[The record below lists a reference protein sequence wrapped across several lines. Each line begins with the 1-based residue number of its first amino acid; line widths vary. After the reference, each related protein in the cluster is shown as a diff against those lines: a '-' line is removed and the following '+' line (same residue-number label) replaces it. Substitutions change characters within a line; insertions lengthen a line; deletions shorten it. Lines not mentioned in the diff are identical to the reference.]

1 MKYRIITLML
11 AASLL
16 SGCSLIDNANQ
27 SLNYVTEAST
37 YVNEVSSFAEQL
49 PTMAQDA
56 LTNSAALDQLT
67 TSFEQMKQDITQF
80 NQLDAP
86 AFAQDVHDK
95 LTQYNETFL
104 QEINTYIS
112 QLSSGA
118 INLETIEQS
127 EMMQTTKEITDLLNQ
142 LQQLGQ

>member
-1 MKYRIITLML
+1 MKYRIIILML
-11 AASLL
+11 VASLL

-37 YVNEVSSFAEQL
+37 YVNEVTTFAEQL

-56 LTNSAALDQLT
+56 LSNSTGLDQIT
-67 TSFEQMKQDITQF
+67 SSFEQMKQDITQF

-86 AFAQDVHDK
+86 AFAQSVHDK

-104 QEINTYIS
+104 QEINMYIS
-112 QLSSGA
+112 QLSSGT
-118 INLETIEQS
+118 INLETIGQS
-127 EMMQTTKEITDLLNQ
+127 EMVQTMKEISEVLNQ